1 MVSPRADRGTTAPV
15 TVRPLWPLDV
25 CGLCCMELKPDRNP
39 QLLPCLHSVCRE
51 CVPLSDFKTEC
62 PVCGRQYTSSEII
75 DNPFLPSFT
84 TDSKPW
90 CGGCDEPVVCGW
102 CVECGEPLCSDCVA
116 AHKRVKLTRN
126 HNVLPQLPPGFSRTA
141 LCPIHKREQMKL
153 FCVTC
158 DQLTCRDCQLTFHKE
173 HKYQFAQDALQE
185 QRKCLQYLIETVRMQ
200 RGTVQQN
207 LQDLD
212 GRLSDL
218 EDLQESVRTEV
229 KDILKGIWSVLVKR
243 AMQLSR
249 EMQDHC
255 WKESECV
262 TERQAHLRKLGER
275 QTYVLAFTEKALKSE
290 DRTSLLSCKR
300 WVDKKSNL
308 RSKIH
313 SELQG
318 VLGKKPSAV
327 STMKELKLHCGQD
340 VHQTLGCFGEIVTKE
355 VPFARLN
362 LRKTLVCP
370 IQINPPKCS
379 LEQQRNGRASSTLS
393 PSSQETSSMSA
404 GNAPLSQCQPT
415 LMRSL
420 SCPRSSPYPHEP
432 ERLSFYHFSPDSRG
446 PSLQA
451 LSSSRSDSP
460 LSLFSTS
467 AVNATGPQRCA
478 VNTENNDCSSLSGI
492 ALDTPVPYHGYQG
505 GSSKSDLME
514 ELVSRAFHVKRKA
527 GDENVGPQIKRSC
540 LQPLKVPAD
549 TSCERVP
556 PICAEKQAGDVAATV
571 VIEREATPNITD
583 QNATAPVYRQ
593 EATKASGSRQSHLV
607 GGRSVKTANQVV
619 LAPFTLPV
627 TGNSVTWGM
636 SPANATL
643 FPGTVNTPPS
653 FGCVRAVPPYLV
665 LSNSAPVSGPTG
677 AVGRLDNGSLVF
689 IRNDVPFFNILS
701 QNQVLAGSVP
711 GGLRPPCLPDPTSP
725 KSPMEAPQSQS
736 TGPKYPI
743 RILQRVKNNISTVQ
757 DTKQPAQNGTAQSGL
772 CRKEIVSSVQ
782 MEIAETDV
790 DLIQADPNPTVFVME
805 ESTKTDIVHNK
816 TAQPDFVQNETSQAE
831 LVQTASDQTVLF
843 QNKTAQMEVV
853 PAQVVGIKEEQTLR
867 PVTGPMESVTTDML
881 NPAQTVPVQINLVHS
896 NPAQAVPVQINL
908 VHSNTVQSDIVH
920 TETDQTYF
928 VNVSTQVSGITIK
941 EEPPATDSLS
951 VTGLMEPIRVI
962 MPDTL
967 PTETVQTDPVHTQIV
982 NVTEIVQRDFSRTG
996 NQPET
1001 VQTDS
1006 AFVGTVQTD
1015 SAFVGTVQTDS
1026 AFVGTVQT
1034 DSAFVGTVQT
1044 DSAFVGTVQ
1053 TDSARAETL
1062 QNEIVQSNFN
1072 ETETV
1077 QTDPVLTEPVYAVQ
1091 TDTVQMEPVHSETV
1105 LPGIVQTA
1113 TLQRDLALTD
1123 STEII
1128 QTDMSTTNEVSTND
1142 TVNVVSVPS
1151 CTQEVELDL
1160 TLDLSNDFC
1169 SQIVEEDDN
1178 IADNMAD
1185 FDVSAADSIEETG
1198 CQASVGLNSR
1208 FPQVSLLWMPILDAH
1223 VSVPPARFRLLP
1235 GVKGQQTVVQVIQ
1248 TDAPQ
1253 PESPCSS
1260 MSSPDSLRSTHQ
1272 LRPLL
1277 ARRKH
1282 CTACRMS
1289 GNLTLCVVC
1298 GRRFHRECH
1307 IPPIYSLSTE
1317 SWQCMLCRDLSD
1329 LALLQDYSG
1338 TDGELCMS
1346 PPDQMRC
1353 ERLLLVLLCRQC
1365 SVVLYRPAKLSSRS
1379 SHYIDIT
1386 MIRGRL
1392 LRKLVPPYCTPSEFV
1407 SDIWLLL
1414 HTLLKSVKWTDFRHF
1429 LGRSWAKRLR
1439 GPCTL
1444 RCSSIPTKGRRGGM
1458 RNKRGTRRK

>member
-1 MVSPRADRGTTAPV
+1 MVSPRADRGTTSPV
-15 TVRPLWPLDV
+15 TVRPLCPLDG
-25 CGLCCMELKPDRNP
+25 CGLCCTELKPDRNP

-75 DNPFLPSFT
+75 DNPFLPSFP

-116 AHKRVKLTRN
+116 AHKRVKLIRN

-173 HKYQFAQDALQE
+173 HKYQFAQDALPE
-185 QRKCLQYLIETVRMQ
+185 QRKCLQYLLETVRMQ

-243 AMQLSR
+243 AMQLSK

-262 TERQAHLRKLGER
+262 TERQVHLRKLGER
-275 QTYVLAFTEKALKSE
+275 QKYVLAFTEKALKSE
-290 DRTSLLSCKR
+290 DHTSLLSCKR

-318 VLGKKPSAV
+318 VLAKNPSAV

-340 VHQTLGCFGEIVTKE
+340 IHQTVGCFGEIVTKE

-362 LRKTLVCP
+362 LRKTLVGP
-370 IQINPPKCS
+370 IQINPPKFS
-379 LEQQRNGRASSTLS
+379 LEQQRNSRASSTLS
-393 PSSQETSSMSA
+393 PSSQETSSTSA
-404 GNAPLSQCQPT
+404 GNVPLSRRQPT
-415 LMRSL
+415 LMHSL
-420 SCPRSSPYPHEP
+420 SCPPSSPYPHEP

-451 LSSSRSDSP
+451 LSSSCSDSP
-460 LSLFSTS
+460 LSLSSTS
-467 AVNATGPQRCA
+467 AVNATDPQRCA
-478 VNTENNDCSSLSGI
+478 VNTENDDSSSLSGI

-505 GSSKSDLME
+505 GSSKSDLMV

-549 TSCERVP
+549 SSCEKVP
-556 PICAEKQAGDVAATV
+556 PIGAEKQAGDVAVTV
-571 VIEREATPNITD
+571 VMEREATPNITD

-593 EATKASGSRQSHLV
+593 EATKASGSRQSNLV
-607 GGRSVKTANQVV
+607 VGRSVKTV
-619 LAPFTLPV
+619 
-627 TGNSVTWGM
+627 
-636 SPANATL
+636 
-643 FPGTVNTPPS
+643 
-653 FGCVRAVPPYLV
+653 
-665 LSNSAPVSGPTG
+665 
-677 AVGRLDNGSLVF
+677 
-689 IRNDVPFFNILS
+689 
-701 QNQVLAGSVP
+701 
-711 GGLRPPCLPDPTSP
+711 
-725 KSPMEAPQSQS
+725 
-736 TGPKYPI
+736 
-743 RILQRVKNNISTVQ
+743 
-757 DTKQPAQNGTAQSGL
+757 
-772 CRKEIVSSVQ
+772 
-782 MEIAETDV
+782 
-790 DLIQADPNPTVFVME
+790 
-805 ESTKTDIVHNK
+805 
-816 TAQPDFVQNETSQAE
+816 
-831 LVQTASDQTVLF
+831 
-843 QNKTAQMEVV
+843 
-853 PAQVVGIKEEQTLR
+853 
-867 PVTGPMESVTTDML
+867 
-881 NPAQTVPVQINLVHS
+881 
-896 NPAQAVPVQINL
+896 
-908 VHSNTVQSDIVH
+908 
-920 TETDQTYF
+920 
-928 VNVSTQVSGITIK
+928 
-941 EEPPATDSLS
+941 
-951 VTGLMEPIRVI
+951 
-962 MPDTL
+962 
-967 PTETVQTDPVHTQIV
+967 
-982 NVTEIVQRDFSRTG
+982 

-1006 AFVGTVQTD
+1006 AFIETVQTD
-1015 SAFVGTVQTDS
+1015 SAFIETVQTDS
-1026 AFVGTVQT
+1026 
-1034 DSAFVGTVQT
+1034 D
-1044 DSAFVGTVQ
+1044 
-1053 TDSARAETL
+1053 RAETL
-1062 QNEIVQSNFN
+1062 QNEVVQSNFN
-1072 ETETV
+1072 KTETV

-1105 LPGIVQTA
+1105 LTGVVQTA
-1113 TLQRDLALTD
+1113 TLQRDLTLTD
-1123 STEII
+1123 CTEII

-1160 TLDLSNDFC
+1160 INDFC
-1169 SQIVEEDDN
+1169 SPIEEED
-1178 IADNMAD
+1178 DNMAD

-1198 CQASVGLNSR
+1198 CQVSVGLNNR
-1208 FPQVSLLWMPILDAH
+1208 FPQVSLLWMPILDAY
-1223 VSVPPARFRLLP
+1223 VGVPPTRFRLLA
-1235 GVKGQQTVVQVIQ
+1235 GIKGKQTVVQVIQ

-1260 MSSPDSLRSTHQ
+1260 MSSPGSLRSTHQ
-1272 LRPLL
+1272 LRPFLV
-1277 ARRKH
+1277 RRKH
-1282 CTACRMS
+1282 CTACRKS

-1298 GRRFHRECH
+1298 GRGFHRECH

-1317 SWQCMLCRDLSD
+1317 RWQCMLCRDLSD
-1329 LALLQDYSG
+1329 LALLQDYSE

-1353 ERLLLVLLCRQC
+1353 ERLLLALLCRKR
-1365 SVVLYRPAKLSSRS
+1365 SVFLYRPAKLSSRP

-1386 MIRGRL
+1386 MIQGRL

-1407 SDIWLLL
+1407 SDVWLLL
-1414 HTLLKSVKWTDFRHF
+1414 HIQLKRVKSVDRLQACFEKE
-1429 LGRSWAKRLR
+1429 LGKTFE
-1439 GPCTL
+1439 GTL
-1444 RCSSIPTKGRRGGM
+1444 HPSLLVNPHQGEAERNAEQEGDKEKVTMRKNPRPLEVERAGKKISRR
-1458 RNKRGTRRK
+1458 TQ

>member
-102 CVECGEPLCSDCVA
+102 CVECGEPFCSDCVA

-185 QRKCLQYLIETVRMQ
+185 QRKCLQYLIETARMQ

-300 WVDKKSNL
+300 W
-308 RSKIH
+308 IH

-318 VLGKKPSAV
+318 VLGKNPSTV

-340 VHQTLGCFGEIVTKE
+340 IHQTLGCFGEIVTKE

-370 IQINPPKCS
+370 IQIKPPKCS
-379 LEQQRNGRASSTLS
+379 LEQQRNSRASSTLS

-492 ALDTPVPYHGYQG
+492 ALDTLVPYHGYQG
-505 GSSKSDLME
+505 GSSKSDLMG

-527 GDENVGPQIKRSC
+527 GDENVGSQIKRSC

-549 TSCERVP
+549 SSCERVP
-556 PICAEKQAGDVAATV
+556 PIGAEKQAGDVAATV

-607 GGRSVKTANQVV
+607 VGRSVKTANQVV

-665 LSNSAPVSGPTG
+665 L
-677 AVGRLDNGSLVF
+677 
-689 IRNDVPFFNILS
+689 
-701 QNQVLAGSVP
+701 
-711 GGLRPPCLPDPTSP
+711 
-725 KSPMEAPQSQS
+725 
-736 TGPKYPI
+736 
-743 RILQRVKNNISTVQ
+743 
-757 DTKQPAQNGTAQSGL
+757 
-772 CRKEIVSSVQ
+772 
-782 MEIAETDV
+782 
-790 DLIQADPNPTVFVME
+790 
-805 ESTKTDIVHNK
+805 
-816 TAQPDFVQNETSQAE
+816 
-831 LVQTASDQTVLF
+831 
-843 QNKTAQMEVV
+843 
-853 PAQVVGIKEEQTLR
+853 
-867 PVTGPMESVTTDML
+867 
-881 NPAQTVPVQINLVHS
+881 
-896 NPAQAVPVQINL
+896 
-908 VHSNTVQSDIVH
+908 
-920 TETDQTYF
+920 
-928 VNVSTQVSGITIK
+928 
-941 EEPPATDSLS
+941 
-951 VTGLMEPIRVI
+951 
-962 MPDTL
+962 PDTL
-967 PTETVQTDPVHTQIV
+967 PTETDPVHTKSV

-1006 AFVGTVQTD
+1006 AFIGTVQTD
-1015 SAFVGTVQTDS
+1015 SAFIGTVQTDS
-1026 AFVGTVQT
+1026 AFIGTVQT
-1034 DSAFVGTVQT
+1034 DSAFIGTVQT
-1044 DSAFVGTVQ
+1044 DSAFIGTVQTDSAFIGTVQTDSAFIGTVQTDSAFIGTVQTDSAFIGTVQTDSAFIGTVQ

-1105 LPGIVQTA
+1105 LTGIVQTA
-1113 TLQRDLALTD
+1113 TLQRDQALTD
-1123 STEII
+1123 SAEII
-1128 QTDMSTTNEVSTND
+1128 QTDMSTTNEVSPND

-1169 SQIVEEDDN
+1169 SPIVEED
-1178 IADNMAD
+1178 DNMAD

-1223 VSVPPARFRLLP
+1223 VSVPPARFRLVP

-1329 LALLQDYSG
+1329 LVLLQDYSG

-1346 PPDQMRC
+1346 PSDQM
-1353 ERLLLVLLCRQC
+1353 
-1365 SVVLYRPAKLSSRS
+1365 LSSRS

-1414 HTLLKSVKWTDFRHF
+1414 HTLLKSVKSVDRLQAFF
-1429 LGRSWAKRLR
+1429 GKELGKTFE
-1439 GPCTL
+1439 GTL
-1444 RCSSIPTKGRRGGM
+1444 HPSLLVNPHQGEAGRNAEQEGDKEKVTM
-1458 RNKRGTRRK
+1458 RKNPRPLEVEHAGEDISRGT

>member
-1 MVSPRADRGTTAPV
+1 MVSPCIHSSVYEFCSAPS
-15 TVRPLWPLDV
+15 RSCLPKQWRV
-25 CGLCCMELKPDRNP
+25 CSLLLFELQIAPSIGIRVIESRENATERT
-39 QLLPCLHSVCRE
+39 LL
-51 CVPLSDFKTEC
+51 F
-62 PVCGRQYTSSEII
+62 I
-75 DNPFLPSFT
+75 FLPPRHITCLSE
-84 TDSKPW
+84 SE
-90 CGGCDEPVVCGW
+90 CGGCNEPVVCGW

-126 HNVLPQLPPGFSRTA
+126 HNVLPQLPPGFSRKA
-141 LCPIHKREQMKL
+141 LCSIHKREQMKI

-173 HKYQFAQDALQE
+173 HNFIFSRYQFAQDALPE

-200 RGTVQQN
+200 RGTVQQH

-218 EDLQESVRTEV
+218 EDLQESVRMEV

-243 AMQLSR
+243 AMQLSK

-275 QTYVLAFTEKALKSE
+275 QKYVLAFTEKALKSE
-290 DRTSLLSCKR
+290 DHTSLLSCKR
-300 WVDKKSNL
+300 RVDKKSNL

-313 SELQG
+313 SELQR
-318 VLGKKPSAV
+318 VLAKNPSAV

-340 VHQTLGCFGEIVTKE
+340 IHQTLGCFGEIVTKE

-362 LRKTLVCP
+362 LRKTQVGP
-370 IQINPPKCS
+370 IQINPPKFS
-379 LEQQRNGRASSTLS
+379 LEQQRNSRASSKVS
-393 PSSQETSSMSA
+393 PSSQETSSTSA
-404 GNAPLSQCQPT
+404 GNAPLSQRQPT
-415 LMRSL
+415 LMHSL
-420 SCPRSSPYPHEP
+420 SCPQSSPYPREP

-451 LSSSRSDSP
+451 LSSSCSDSP
-460 LSLFSTS
+460 LSLSSTS

-478 VNTENNDCSSLSGI
+478 VNTENNDCSSLSGV
-492 ALDTPVPYHGYQG
+492 AMDTHVPYHRYQG
-505 GSSKSDLME
+505 GSSKSDLMV
-514 ELVSRAFHVKRKA
+514 ELVSRAYHVKRKA

-549 TSCERVP
+549 SSCERIP
-556 PICAEKQAGDVAATV
+556 PIGAEKQAVDVAATV
-571 VIEREATPNITD
+571 VMEREATPNITD

-593 EATKASGSRQSHLV
+593 EATKASGSRQSNLV
-607 GGRSVKTANQVV
+607 VGRSVKTANQVV

-689 IRNDVPFFNILS
+689 IRNDMPFFNILS
-701 QNQVLAGSVP
+701 HVRGGQSQVLAGSVP
-711 GGLRPPCLPDPTSP
+711 GGLCSPRLPDPTSP
-725 KSPMEAPQSQS
+725 KSPKEAPQS

-743 RILQRVKNNISTVQ
+743 RILRRVKNYISTVQ
-757 DTKQPAQNGTAQSGL
+757 DTKQPAKNGTAQSGL
-772 CRKEIVSSVQ
+772 CRKDEAASTLLVQ
-782 MEIAETDV
+782 TTNAQADSIQVEIAQTDV
-790 DLIQADPNPTVFVME
+790 DLIQADPNLTVFVME
-805 ESTKTDIVHNK
+805 ESTETDIVHNK

-831 LVQTASDQTVLF
+831 LVQTTSDQTVLF
-843 QNKTAQMEVV
+843 QNKTAQMEFV
-853 PAQVVGIKEEQTLR
+853 PAQLVGNKEEQTLR
-867 PVTGPMESVTTDML
+867 PVTGPMESVRTDML
-881 NPAQTVPVQINLVHS
+881 DPVQT
-896 NPAQAVPVQINL
+896 VPVQINL

-920 TETDQTYF
+920 IETDQTYF

-941 EEPPATDSLS
+941 EELPATDSLS
-951 VTGLMEPIRVI
+951 VTGLMEPIRAI

-967 PTETVQTDPVHTQIV
+967 PTETVQTDAVHTQMV
-982 NVTEIVQRDFSRTG
+982 NMTEIVQRDFFQTG

-1006 AFVGTVQTD
+1006 AFIETVQTD
-1015 SAFVGTVQTDS
+1015 SAFTE
-1026 AFVGTVQT
+1026 
-1034 DSAFVGTVQT
+1034 
-1044 DSAFVGTVQ
+1044 TVQ
-1053 TDSARAETL
+1053 TDSARAEMV

-1072 ETETV
+1072 QTEPM
-1077 QTDPVLTEPVYAVQ
+1077 QTDPVLTETVYAVQ

-1105 LPGIVQTA
+1105 LTGIVQTA
-1113 TLQRDLALTD
+1113 TLQRDIALTD
-1123 STEII
+1123 FTEII

-1160 TLDLSNDFC
+1160 SNDFC
-1169 SQIVEEDDN
+1169 SPIEEEDN
-1178 IADNMAD
+1178 NNMDA
-1185 FDVSAADSIEETG
+1185 VSAADSIEETG
-1198 CQASVGLNSR
+1198 CQVSVGLNSR

-1223 VSVPPARFRLLP
+1223 VGVPPTRFRLLP

-1253 PESPCSS
+1253 PESPCSF

-1272 LRPLL
+1272 LRPLQ

-1282 CTACRMS
+1282 CTACRTS

-1298 GRRFHRECH
+1298 GRSFHRECH
-1307 IPPIYSLSTE
+1307 IPLIYSLSTE
-1317 SWQCMLCRDLSD
+1317 RWQCMLCRDLSD

-1338 TDGELCMS
+1338 TDGQLCMS
-1346 PPDQMRC
+1346 PADQMRC
-1353 ERLLLVLLCRQC
+1353 ERLLLVLLCKNYG
-1365 SVVLYRPAKLSSRS
+1365 VVLYRPAKLSSRS

-1407 SDIWLLL
+1407 SDVWLLL
-1414 HTLLKSVKWTDFRHF
+1414 HTLLKSVKSVDRLQACFGKE
-1429 LGRSWAKRLR
+1429 LGKTFEGTLHPSLLINPHQGEAEEAERNAEQEGDKENVTMRRIQDLLR
-1439 GPCTL
+1439 
-1444 RCSSIPTKGRRGGM
+1444 
-1458 RNKRGTRRK
+1458 

>member
-1 MVSPRADRGTTAPV
+1 MVSPRADRGTTSPV
-15 TVRPLWPLDV
+15 TVRPLCPLDG
-25 CGLCCMELKPDRNP
+25 CGLCCTELKPDRNP

-75 DNPFLPSFT
+75 DNPFLPSFP

-116 AHKRVKLTRN
+116 AHKRVKLIRN

-173 HKYQFAQDALQE
+173 HKYQFAQDALPE
-185 QRKCLQYLIETVRMQ
+185 QRKCLQYLLETVRMQ

-243 AMQLSR
+243 AMQLSK

-262 TERQAHLRKLGER
+262 TERQVHLRKLGER
-275 QTYVLAFTEKALKSE
+275 QKYVLAFTEKALKSE
-290 DRTSLLSCKR
+290 DHTSLLSCKR
-300 WVDKKSNL
+300 W
-308 RSKIH
+308 IH

-318 VLGKKPSAV
+318 VLAKNPSAV

-340 VHQTLGCFGEIVTKE
+340 IHQTVGCFGEIVTKE

-362 LRKTLVCP
+362 LRKTLVGP
-370 IQINPPKCS
+370 IQINPPKFS
-379 LEQQRNGRASSTLS
+379 LEQQRNSRASSTLS
-393 PSSQETSSMSA
+393 PSSQETSSTSA
-404 GNAPLSQCQPT
+404 GNVPLSRRQPT
-415 LMRSL
+415 LMHSL
-420 SCPRSSPYPHEP
+420 SCPPSSPYPHEP

-451 LSSSRSDSP
+451 LSSSCSDSP
-460 LSLFSTS
+460 LSLSSTS
-467 AVNATGPQRCA
+467 AVNATDPQRCA
-478 VNTENNDCSSLSGI
+478 VNTENDDSSSLSGI

-505 GSSKSDLME
+505 GSSKSDLMV

-549 TSCERVP
+549 SSCEKVP
-556 PICAEKQAGDVAATV
+556 PIGAEKQAGDVAVTV
-571 VIEREATPNITD
+571 VMEREATPNITD

-593 EATKASGSRQSHLV
+593 EATKASGSRQSNLV
-607 GGRSVKTANQVV
+607 VGRSVKTVNQVG

-665 LSNSAPVSGPTG
+665 LSKCAPVSGPTG
-677 AVGRLDNGSLVF
+677 AVNRLDNGSLVF
-689 IRNDVPFFNILS
+689 IRNDVPFFNMLS
-701 QNQVLAGSVP
+701 YVRGGENQVLAAPVP
-711 GGLRPPCLPDPTSP
+711 GGLRPPCLPDPASP

-743 RILQRVKNNISTVQ
+743 IILRRVKNNISTVQ

-772 CRKEIVSSVQ
+772 CRKDEAASTLLVHTANTQADSVQ
-782 MEIAETDV
+782 METAQTDV

-805 ESTKTDIVHNK
+805 ESTEKDIVHNK
-816 TAQPDFVQNETSQAE
+816 TAQPHFVQNETSQAE
-831 LVQTASDQTVLF
+831 LVQTTSDQTVLF
-843 QNKTAQMEVV
+843 QNKTAQMEIV
-853 PAQVVGIKEEQTLR
+853 PVQVVGIEEEQTLR
-867 PVTGPMESVTTDML
+867 PVTGPMESVRTDML
-881 NPAQTVPVQINLVHS
+881 DPAQT
-896 NPAQAVPVQINL
+896 VPVQINL
-908 VHSNTVQSDIVH
+908 VHSNTVQSDIVR
-920 TETDQTYF
+920 TDQTYV
-928 VNVSTQVSGITIK
+928 VNLSTQVSGITIK
-941 EEPPATDSLS
+941 EEPPATDILS
-951 VTGLMEPIRVI
+951 VTGLMEHIGVI
-962 MPDTL
+962 MPDTR

-982 NVTEIVQRDFSRTG
+982 NVAEIVQNDFF
-996 NQPET
+996 QPET

-1006 AFVGTVQTD
+1006 AFIETVQTD
-1015 SAFVGTVQTDS
+1015 SAFIETVQTDS
-1026 AFVGTVQT
+1026 
-1034 DSAFVGTVQT
+1034 D
-1044 DSAFVGTVQ
+1044 
-1053 TDSARAETL
+1053 RAETL
-1062 QNEIVQSNFN
+1062 QNEVVQSNFN
-1072 ETETV
+1072 KTETV

-1105 LPGIVQTA
+1105 LTGVVQTA
-1113 TLQRDLALTD
+1113 TLQRDLTLTD
-1123 STEII
+1123 CTEII

-1160 TLDLSNDFC
+1160 INDFC
-1169 SQIVEEDDN
+1169 SPIEEED
-1178 IADNMAD
+1178 DNMAD

-1198 CQASVGLNSR
+1198 CQVSVGLNNR
-1208 FPQVSLLWMPILDAH
+1208 FPQVSLLWMPILDAY
-1223 VSVPPARFRLLP
+1223 VGVPPTRFRLLA
-1235 GVKGQQTVVQVIQ
+1235 GIKGKQTVVQVIQ

-1260 MSSPDSLRSTHQ
+1260 MSSPGSLRSTHQ
-1272 LRPLL
+1272 LRPFLV
-1277 ARRKH
+1277 RRKH
-1282 CTACRMS
+1282 CTACRKS

-1298 GRRFHRECH
+1298 GRGFHRECH

-1317 SWQCMLCRDLSD
+1317 RWQCMLCRDLSD
-1329 LALLQDYSG
+1329 LALLQDYSE

-1353 ERLLLVLLCRQC
+1353 ERLLLALLCRKR
-1365 SVVLYRPAKLSSRS
+1365 SVFLYRPAKLSSRP

-1386 MIRGRL
+1386 MIQGRL

-1407 SDIWLLL
+1407 SDVWLLL
-1414 HTLLKSVKWTDFRHF
+1414 HIQLKRVKSVDRLQACFEKE
-1429 LGRSWAKRLR
+1429 LGKTFE
-1439 GPCTL
+1439 GTL
-1444 RCSSIPTKGRRGGM
+1444 HPSLLVNPHQGEAERNAEQEGDKEKVTMRKNPRPLEVERAGKKISRR
-1458 RNKRGTRRK
+1458 TQ

>member
-1 MVSPRADRGTTAPV
+1 MVSPRADRGTTSPV
-15 TVRPLWPLDV
+15 TVRPLCPLDG
-25 CGLCCMELKPDRNP
+25 CGLCCTELKPDRNP

-75 DNPFLPSFT
+75 DNPFLPSFP

-116 AHKRVKLTRN
+116 AHKRVKLIRN

-173 HKYQFAQDALQE
+173 HKYQFAQDALPE
-185 QRKCLQYLIETVRMQ
+185 QRKCLQYLLETVRMQ

-243 AMQLSR
+243 AMQLSK

-262 TERQAHLRKLGER
+262 TERQVHLRKLGER
-275 QTYVLAFTEKALKSE
+275 QKYVLAFTEKALKSE
-290 DRTSLLSCKR
+290 DHTSLLSCKR

-318 VLGKKPSAV
+318 VLAKNPSAV

-340 VHQTLGCFGEIVTKE
+340 IHQTVGCFGEIVTKE

-362 LRKTLVCP
+362 LRKTLVGP
-370 IQINPPKCS
+370 IQINPPKFS
-379 LEQQRNGRASSTLS
+379 LEQQRNSRASSTLS
-393 PSSQETSSMSA
+393 PSSQETSSTSA
-404 GNAPLSQCQPT
+404 GNVPLSRRQPT
-415 LMRSL
+415 LMHSL
-420 SCPRSSPYPHEP
+420 SCPPSSPYPHEP

-451 LSSSRSDSP
+451 LSSSCSDSP
-460 LSLFSTS
+460 LSLSSTS
-467 AVNATGPQRCA
+467 AVNATDPQRCA
-478 VNTENNDCSSLSGI
+478 VNTENDDSSSLSGI

-505 GSSKSDLME
+505 GSSKSDLMV

-549 TSCERVP
+549 SSCEKVP
-556 PICAEKQAGDVAATV
+556 PIGAEKQAGDVAVTV
-571 VIEREATPNITD
+571 VMEREATPNITD

-593 EATKASGSRQSHLV
+593 EATKASGSRQSNLV
-607 GGRSVKTANQVV
+607 VGRSVKTVNQVG

-665 LSNSAPVSGPTG
+665 LSKCAPVSGPTG
-677 AVGRLDNGSLVF
+677 AVNRLDNGSLVF
-689 IRNDVPFFNILS
+689 IRNDVPFFNMLS
-701 QNQVLAGSVP
+701 YVRGGENQVLAAPVP
-711 GGLRPPCLPDPTSP
+711 GGLRPPCLPDPASP
-725 KSPMEAPQSQS
+725 KSPM
-736 TGPKYPI
+736 
-743 RILQRVKNNISTVQ
+743 
-757 DTKQPAQNGTAQSGL
+757 
-772 CRKEIVSSVQ
+772 
-782 MEIAETDV
+782 
-790 DLIQADPNPTVFVME
+790 
-805 ESTKTDIVHNK
+805 
-816 TAQPDFVQNETSQAE
+816 
-831 LVQTASDQTVLF
+831 
-843 QNKTAQMEVV
+843 
-853 PAQVVGIKEEQTLR
+853 
-867 PVTGPMESVTTDML
+867 
-881 NPAQTVPVQINLVHS
+881 
-896 NPAQAVPVQINL
+896 
-908 VHSNTVQSDIVH
+908 
-920 TETDQTYF
+920 
-928 VNVSTQVSGITIK
+928 
-941 EEPPATDSLS
+941 
-951 VTGLMEPIRVI
+951 
-962 MPDTL
+962 
-967 PTETVQTDPVHTQIV
+967 
-982 NVTEIVQRDFSRTG
+982 
-996 NQPET
+996 PET

-1006 AFVGTVQTD
+1006 AFIETVQTD
-1015 SAFVGTVQTDS
+1015 SAFIETVQTDS
-1026 AFVGTVQT
+1026 
-1034 DSAFVGTVQT
+1034 D
-1044 DSAFVGTVQ
+1044 
-1053 TDSARAETL
+1053 RAETL
-1062 QNEIVQSNFN
+1062 QNEVVQSNFN
-1072 ETETV
+1072 KTETV

-1105 LPGIVQTA
+1105 LTGVVQTA
-1113 TLQRDLALTD
+1113 TLQRDLTLTD
-1123 STEII
+1123 CTEII

-1160 TLDLSNDFC
+1160 INDFC
-1169 SQIVEEDDN
+1169 SPIEEED
-1178 IADNMAD
+1178 DNMAD

-1198 CQASVGLNSR
+1198 CQVSVGLNNR
-1208 FPQVSLLWMPILDAH
+1208 FPQVSLLWMPILDAY
-1223 VSVPPARFRLLP
+1223 VGVPPTRFRLLA
-1235 GVKGQQTVVQVIQ
+1235 GIKGKQTVVQVIQ

-1260 MSSPDSLRSTHQ
+1260 MSSPGSLRSTHQ
-1272 LRPLL
+1272 LRPFLV
-1277 ARRKH
+1277 RRKH
-1282 CTACRMS
+1282 CTACRKS

-1298 GRRFHRECH
+1298 GRGFHRECH

-1317 SWQCMLCRDLSD
+1317 RWQCMLCRDLSD
-1329 LALLQDYSG
+1329 LALLQDYSE

-1353 ERLLLVLLCRQC
+1353 ERLLLALLCRKR
-1365 SVVLYRPAKLSSRS
+1365 SVFLYRPAKLSSRP

-1386 MIRGRL
+1386 MIQGRL

-1407 SDIWLLL
+1407 SDVWLLL
-1414 HTLLKSVKWTDFRHF
+1414 HIQLKRVKSVDRLQACFEKE
-1429 LGRSWAKRLR
+1429 LGKTFE
-1439 GPCTL
+1439 GTL
-1444 RCSSIPTKGRRGGM
+1444 HPSLLVNPHQGEAERNAEQEGDKEKVTMRKNPRPLEVERAGKKISRR
-1458 RNKRGTRRK
+1458 TQ

>member
-1 MVSPRADRGTTAPV
+1 MVSPRADRGITSPV
-15 TVRPLWPLDV
+15 TVRPLWPLDG
-25 CGLCCMELKPDRNP
+25 CGLCCTELKPDRNP
-39 QLLPCLHSVCRE
+39 QLLPCLHSVCQG

-75 DNPFLPSFT
+75 DNPFLPSFP

-126 HNVLPQLPPGFSRTA
+126 HNVLPQLPPGFSRTV

-173 HKYQFAQDALQE
+173 HKYQFAQDALSE

-243 AMQLSR
+243 AMQLSK

-275 QTYVLAFTEKALKSE
+275 QKYVLAFTEKALKSE
-290 DRTSLLSCKR
+290 DHTSLLSCKR

-318 VLGKKPSAV
+318 VLGKNPSAV

-340 VHQTLGCFGEIVTKE
+340 IHQTLGCFGEIVTKE

-362 LRKTLVCP
+362 LRET
-370 IQINPPKCS
+370 QINPPKFS

-404 GNAPLSQCQPT
+404 RNAPLSQCQPT
-415 LMRSL
+415 LMRLL
-420 SCPRSSPYPHEP
+420 SRPRSSPYPHEP

-460 LSLFSTS
+460 LSLSSTS

-478 VNTENNDCSSLSGI
+478 VNTENKDCSLLSGI

-505 GSSKSDLME
+505 GSSKSDLM

-549 TSCERVP
+549 SSCERVP
-556 PICAEKQAGDVAATV
+556 PIGTEKQAGDVAATV

-583 QNATAPVYRQ
+583 QNATAPVYGQ
-593 EATKASGSRQSHLV
+593 EATKASGSRQSNLV
-607 GGRSVKTANQVV
+607 VGRSVKMANQVV

-689 IRNDVPFFNILS
+689 ICNDVPFFNILS
-701 QNQVLAGSVP
+701 HVRGGQNQVLAGSVP

-736 TGPKYPI
+736 TGPIYPI
-743 RILQRVKNNISTVQ
+743 RIFQRVKNISTVQ
-757 DTKQPAQNGTAQSGL
+757 DTKQPTQNGTAQSGL
-772 CRKEIVSSVQ
+772 CRKDEAASTLLVHTADAQADSVQ
-782 MEIAETDV
+782 MDISKSDV

-805 ESTKTDIVHNK
+805 ESTEIDIVHNK
-816 TAQPDFVQNETSQAE
+816 TTQPDFVHNETSQAE
-831 LVQTASDQTVLF
+831 LVQNAADQTVLF
-843 QNKTAQMEVV
+843 QKKTAQMVIV
-853 PAQVVGIKEEQTLR
+853 PSQVVGIKEEQTLR

-881 NPAQTVPVQINLVHS
+881 NLAKT
-896 NPAQAVPVQINL
+896 VPVQINL

-967 PTETVQTDPVHTQIV
+967 PTETVQTDPVHTQMI
-982 NVTEIVQRDFSRTG
+982 NVTEIVQRDVF
-996 NQPET
+996 QPET
-1001 VQTDS
+1001 VQADS
-1006 AFVGTVQTD
+1006 AFIETVQ
-1015 SAFVGTVQTDS
+1015 A
-1026 AFVGTVQT
+1026 
-1034 DSAFVGTVQT
+1034 
-1044 DSAFVGTVQ
+1044 
-1053 TDSARAETL
+1053 DSARAETL

-1091 TDTVQMEPVHSETV
+1091 IDTLQMEPVHSETV
-1105 LPGIVQTA
+1105 LTGIVQTV

-1123 STEII
+1123 CTEII
-1128 QTDMSTTNEVSTND
+1128 QTDMSTTNKVSTND

-1169 SQIVEEDDN
+1169 SQIVEEDDS
-1178 IADNMAD
+1178 MAV
-1185 FDVSAADSIEETG
+1185 DVSAADSIEETG
-1198 CQASVGLNSR
+1198 CQASLRLNSR

-1223 VSVPPARFRLLP
+1223 VSVPPTRFRLLP
-1235 GVKGQQTVVQVIQ
+1235 GVKGQQTIVQVIQ

-1282 CTACRMS
+1282 CTACRMQ

-1307 IPPIYSLSTE
+1307 VPPIYSLSTE

-1338 TDGELCMS
+1338 TDGGLCMS

-1353 ERLLLVLLCRQC
+1353 ERLLLVLLCRKC
-1365 SVVLYRPAKLSSRS
+1365 SVVLYRPAKRSSRS

-1407 SDIWLLL
+1407 SDVWLLL
-1414 HTLLKSVKWTDFRHF
+1414 HTLLKSVKSVDRLQACFGKE
-1429 LGRSWAKRLR
+1429 LGKTFE
-1439 GPCTL
+1439 GTL
-1444 RCSSIPTKGRRGGM
+1444 HPSLLVNPHQGEAEEAEQEGDK
-1458 RNKRGTRRK
+1458 